1 MAGSR
6 NSRSPD
12 PLIDA
17 LRGFLARR
25 AVRESRIAVGLS
37 GGRDSVALLHA
48 LGQLRDAFGFQL
60 SALHV
65 HHGLSR
71 NADGWADFCTRLC
84 EAMAIPLQCSRVAVE
99 RAGAQGIEAA
109 ARAARYAAFAALDA
123 DWIALAHHRG
133 DQAETVLHN
142 LLRGAGLRGL
152 SGMPGER
159 ALSRGGEA
167 RLLRPLLAVPR
178 AAIDDY
184 VRRHALEWV
193 DDESNLDSGYT
204 RNWLRNEILPALA
217 QHFPAAESALAR
229 TAMLAADAQA
239 LLDALARED
248 FAAAAPAGR
257 LRIDALRR
265 LAPPRAR
272 NLLRF
277 VLREAGAAMP
287 DAARLG
293 ELHRQLGEI
302 ERDSDFRFDFAPLQ
316 LRCFAGELHVLPDAV
331 GLQTAPDGDLRVPW
345 AGEAHLDWFCGKVL
359 FENAIG
365 CGFAADR
372 VAGAGFHLASRRGG
386 ESIRPDARR
395 PRRSLKHWYQELGVP
410 PWQRQARPILWCG
423 EAIVWVP
430 GLGIDV
436 AFQCADGQAGW
447 VPHWVPQDEDG

>member
-17 LRGFLARR
+17 LRGFLARH
-25 AVRESRIAVGLS
+25 AVRASRIAVGLS

-48 LGQLRDAFGFQL
+48 LAQLRDAFGFQL
-60 SALHV
+60 SALHL
-65 HHGLSR
+65 HHGLSH

-84 EAMAIPLQCSRVAVE
+84 EAMAVPFQCSRVSVD
-99 RAGAQGIEAA
+99 RASGQGIEAA

-123 DWIALAHHRG
+123 DWIVLAHHRG

-142 LLRGAGLRGL
+142 LLRGTGLRGL

-159 ALSRGGEA
+159 ALSRGGGA
-167 RLLRPLLAVPR
+167 RLMRPLLGVPR
-178 AAIDDY
+178 AVIDDY
-184 VRRHALEWV
+184 VRGHALEWV
-193 DDESNLDSGYT
+193 EDESNRDSGYT

-217 QHFPAAESALAR
+217 QHFPAAQSALAR
-229 TAMLAADAQA
+229 TATLAAEAET

-265 LAPPRAR
+265 FAAPRAR

-277 VLREAGAAMP
+277 VLREAGAPMP

-293 ELHRQLGEI
+293 ELQRQLGQI
-302 ERDSDFRFDFAPLQ
+302 ERDSHFRFDFAPLQ
-316 LRCFAGELHVLPDAV
+316 LRCFARELHVLHDAV
-331 GLQTAPDGDLRVPW
+331 ALQAAPDGDLRVPW
-345 AGEAHLDWFCGKVL
+345 AAEAHLDWLCGKVL

-372 VAGAGFHLASRRGG
+372 VAGAECHLASRRGG

-423 EAIVWVP
+423 DTVVWVA

-436 AFQCADGQAGW
+436 AFQCGDGEAGW
-447 VPHWVPQDEDG
+447 VPHWVPQD

>member
-1 MAGSR
+1 MAVSR

-17 LRGFLARR
+17 LGAALVRHEVR
-25 AVRESRIAVGLS
+25 ASRIAVGLS

-48 LGQLRDAFGFQL
+48 LAQLRESFGFRL

-65 HHGLSR
+65 HHGLSP
-71 NADGWADFCTRLC
+71 NADGWADFCARLC
-84 EAMAIPLQCSRVAVE
+84 GAMAVPFKCSRVTVD
-99 RAGAQGIEAA
+99 RASGQGIEAA
-109 ARAARYAAFAALDA
+109 ARAARYAAFAALDVE
-123 DWIALAHHRG
+123 WIALAHHRG

-142 LLRGAGLRGL
+142 LLRGAGQRGL
-152 SGMPGER
+152 SAMPGAR
-159 ALSRGGEA
+159 ALPRGGAA
-167 RLLRPLLAVPR
+167 RLMRPLLGVPR
-178 AAIDDY
+178 PVIDDY

-193 DDESNLDSGYT
+193 EDESNLDRGCT

-217 QHFPAAESALAR
+217 QRFPAAESALAR
-229 TAMLAADAQA
+229 TAILAAEAET
-239 LLDALARED
+239 LLEALARED

-265 LAPPRAR
+265 LAAPRAR

-277 VLREAGAAMP
+277 VVREAGVAAP

-293 ELHRQLGEI
+293 ELQRQLNVI
-302 ERDSDFRFDFAPLQ
+302 ERDTHFRFDFAPLQ
-316 LRCFAGELHVLPDAV
+316 LRCFAGELHVLANPI
-331 GLQTAPDGDLRVPW
+331 GLEAAPNGDLRVPW
-345 AGEAHLDWFCGKVL
+345 AGEAHLDWLSGKVL

-365 CGFAADR
+365 SGFAADR
-372 VAGAGFHLASRRGG
+372 IAGGECHLAPRRGG

-410 PWQRQARPILWCG
+410 PWQRQARPILRCG
-423 EAIVWVP
+423 DTVVWVA

-436 AFQCADGQAGW
+436 AFQCGDGEAGW
-447 VPHWVPQDEDG
+447 VPHWVPQD